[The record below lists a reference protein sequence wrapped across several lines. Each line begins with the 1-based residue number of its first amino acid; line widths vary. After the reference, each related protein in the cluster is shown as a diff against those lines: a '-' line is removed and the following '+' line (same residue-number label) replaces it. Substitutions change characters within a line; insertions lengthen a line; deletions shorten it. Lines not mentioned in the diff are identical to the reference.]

1 MRIFLLSTFTPA
13 KIGEGNQ
20 VAPENFIL
28 TFIQDGMNC
37 SCRAPDADRVS
48 KINYVSALWGDRKC
62 LDSVF
67 QRLIFRLAKIISNKK
82 SLAKNAAPAV
92 FTKEARLG
100 RQLSQVK

>member
-1 MRIFLLSTFTPA
+1 
-13 KIGEGNQ
+13 
-20 VAPENFIL
+20 
-28 TFIQDGMNC
+28 MNS
-37 SCRAPDADRVS
+37 SCRAPHADRVS

-92 FTKEARLG
+92 FTKRGKAWAATFTSEV
-100 RQLSQVK
+100 SII

>member
-1 MRIFLLSTFTPA
+1 
-13 KIGEGNQ
+13 
-20 VAPENFIL
+20 
-28 TFIQDGMNC
+28 MNC

-48 KINYVSALWGDRKC
+48 KINYVSALWRDRKC

-92 FTKEARLG
+92 FTKRGKACAATFASEV
-100 RQLSQVK
+100 SII